1 MGKAGLW
8 LIVAG
13 LYGAMG
19 VAAGAWASHGLAEG
33 SAEQR
38 FADMASRYQLLHAAV
53 LAASCALPFDR
64 GRGRLAL
71 TAARALFT
79 LGALSF
85 CGTLYSL
92 ALGFAAPFPG
102 AAPLGG
108 SMLIG
113 GWLCLAAAGAVGFR
127 RDD

>member
-1 MGKAGLW
+1 MGRAGLW

-13 LYGAMG
+13 LYGATG
-19 VAAGAWASHGLAEG
+19 VAAGAWAAHGLAEG
-33 SAEQR
+33 SVEQR

-53 LAASCALPFDR
+53 LAASCALSSDR
-64 GRGRLAL
+64 GGGRLAL
-71 TAARALFT
+71 SAARALFT

-102 AAPLGG
+102 SAPLGG

-113 GWLCLAAAGAVGFR
+113 GWLCLAVAGGVGLR
-127 RDD
+127 RGD